1 MYSKMYRS
9 NKQYKVMRLKKIILV
24 ILVFM
29 VAITGIKYYGKRTL
43 MKSFYNNGNVK
54 KDEVVTNEDKKDN
67 NEQVNNEV
75 KYIDSDIESQL
86 KELSKNNSK
95 VKTILKNINEYPTDI
110 LNLLIKNP
118 ETVDFVLNYPSKKDE
133 KEDSVVIS
141 KQYVNGVP
149 NFKQWDQRWGY
160 ERYGDKI
167 LALSGC
173 GPTSLSMVV
182 MGLTGDTSATPAV
195 IAKYSE
201 SKGYYVNGKGTS
213 WELITK
219 GCQKYGV
226 TSKEVPLSEESMV
239 KALEEDKLIICSM
252 APGDFTSEGHFIVIR
267 EYENGKFIV
276 NDPNSI
282 KLSQKKWSYDE
293 LKGQINNLWSFSA
306 SK

>member
-1 MYSKMYRS
+1 MYSKVYKR
-9 NKQYKVMRLKKIILV
+9 NKRYKVIRLKKIILIV
-24 ILVFM
+24 VFFL
-29 VAITGIKYYGKRTL
+29 VAITGIKFYDKKVL
-43 MKSFYNNGNVK
+43 MSSFYNNANVK
-54 KDEVVTNEDKKDN
+54 N
-67 NEQVNNEV
+67 NEEVKTDKEETSNDV
-75 KYIDSDIESQL
+75 KYIDTDIESQL
-86 KELSKNNSK
+86 QQLCKKDSR

-118 ETVDFVLNYPSKKDE
+118 ETIDFVLGYPSKKDIR
-133 KEDSVVIS
+133 EDAVITS

-160 ERYGDKI
+160 ENYGDKI

-182 MGLTGDTSATPAV
+182 IALTGNTSATPST

-219 GCQKYGV
+219 GCQNYGL
-226 TSKEVPLSEESMV
+226 TSKEVPLSEKSMV
-239 KALEEDKLIICSM
+239 KELEENKLIICSM

-267 EYENGKFIV
+267 DYENGKFVV

-282 KLSQKKWSYDE
+282 KLSSKSWSYEE
-293 LKGQINNLWSFSA
+293 LQGQINNLWSFSA